1 MHPAYLKA
9 RMDDVR
15 ACDERAA
22 PATARED
29 RSAILGALADL
40 GLPENSYVRDPSNPR
55 SALYLYSTPD
65 GRHEIACAPWRLAR
79 CAPSGMAPEDVRRV
93 GRELLRG
100 LLWILSGFTACLV
113 LLVGSLAARTLVP
126 PPPPESLTP
135 AAYLQAAPAILGCV
149 AALLVFAAVGYLIAF
164 LFPRRALV
172 EEAGSQSAFADLTD
186 RGDRT

>member
-15 ACDERAA
+15 ACGERGAS
-22 PATARED
+22 TSARED

-40 GLPENSYVRDPSNPR
+40 GLPENSYVRDPSSPR
-55 SALYLYSTPD
+55 RALYLHRTAD
-65 GRHEIACAPWRLAR
+65 DRHELASAPWRLAR

-93 GRELLRG
+93 GRELVRG
-100 LLWILSGFTACLV
+100 LLYILSGFTACLA
-113 LLVGSLAARTLVP
+113 LLFGSLAARTLVP
-126 PPPPESLTP
+126 SPPPESLTP
-135 AAYLQAAPAILGCV
+135 AAYFQAAPAILGCV
-149 AALLVFAAVGYLIAF
+149 AALFAFAAVGHLIAF

-172 EEAGSQSAFADLTD
+172 EEAESQTAFADLID